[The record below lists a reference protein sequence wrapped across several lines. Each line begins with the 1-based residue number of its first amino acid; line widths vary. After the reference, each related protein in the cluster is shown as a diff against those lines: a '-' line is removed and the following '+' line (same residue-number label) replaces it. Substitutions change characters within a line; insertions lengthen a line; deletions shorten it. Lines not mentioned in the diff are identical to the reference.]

1 MEKGKDR
8 VPTYTNVY
16 KGIILILIAT
26 FSIVLMNTCAKM
38 SSLAHD
44 PIEMVFYRGVIALVL
59 LVPYM
64 LLTRPA
70 SIFRTRRIKTHLY
83 RAVVG
88 NLGVG
93 LVFWTYSLMPMAD
106 ATSLLFAAPLFVA
119 ILSPV
124 MLGERVDRYRWAAV
138 MVGFGGILL
147 IAKPSGDLFANPAS
161 LIALGAALCVALVNI
176 ALRNLGRTD
185 EPLTTVFYFILI
197 GVLITGPYTLFY
209 GSLPGWDILPW
220 IIGIGIF
227 AAVQQVAK
235 TTAYRLAEASLLAPY
250 TYSSIVW
257 ATMTGWIFWQDFP
270 QLSVLLG
277 TAVVIGSNLFIIWQE
292 RKKAGL
298 NTSCLTRNDALSR
311 IDS

>member
-1 MEKGKDR
+1 MEKGKER
-8 VPTYTNVY
+8 ESAYANVF
-16 KGIILILIAT
+16 KGITLILIAT

-38 SSLAHD
+38 SSLTHD
-44 PIEMVFYRGVIALVL
+44 PIEMLFYRGVVALIL

-64 LLTRPA
+64 MLTRPA

-93 LVFWTYSLMPMAD
+93 FVFWTYSLMPMAD

-119 ILSPV
+119 VLSPV

-161 LIALGAALCVALVNI
+161 LIALAAALCVALVDI

-185 EPLTTVFYFILI
+185 EPLTTVFFFLLI
-197 GVLITGPYTLFY
+197 GVLISGPYTFLC
-209 GSLPGWDILPW
+209 GSLPGRPILPW
-220 IIGIGIF
+220 MIGIGVF

-270 QLSVLLG
+270 TLSVLLG
-277 TAVVIGSNLFIIWQE
+277 TTVVIGSNLFIIWQE
-292 RKKAGL
+292 RKKNG
-298 NTSCLTRNDALSR
+298 T
-311 IDS
+311 